1 MKAEE
6 DAEDASYDAFMGN
19 VPRSRRRHKASQ
31 TSFNSSATAS
41 SDSDSNSKELDSSD
55 GLDSGDD
62 EGEEEDEEEEEDLT
76 LGYPQEDFNLGR
88 DSDAYKPRSP

>member
-19 VPRSRRRHKASQ
+19 VPRGRKRRKASQ
-31 TSFNSSATAS
+31 TSFNSSAIAF
-41 SDSDSNSKELDSSD
+41 SDSDSNLKELDSSD

-62 EGEEEDEEEEEDLT
+62 EGEEEEQEEEEEDLA
-76 LGYPQEDFNLGR
+76 LGHP
-88 DSDAYKPRSP
+88 

>member
-1 MKAEE
+1 
-6 DAEDASYDAFMGN
+6 MGN
-19 VPRSRRRHKASQ
+19 VPRGRRRCKASQ
-31 TSFNSSATAS
+31 TSSDSSAIAS
-41 SDSDSNSKELDSSD
+41 SDSDFNSKELDSSD